1 MYLQRTLNID
11 NLLEHKSM
19 FLFGPRSTG
28 KTSLIKHQL
37 SDKALVLNLL
47 NSQTYMNLSNKP
59 WELEGMIAT
68 RKNSDEYVVIDE
80 IQRVPELLN
89 EVHRL
94 IEERSIKFLLTGS
107 SARKLR
113 HSGVNLLAGRAWKA
127 ELFPLTAN
135 EIIDF
140 NLDRY
145 LLHGGLPQVYLSE
158 QPLEELNAYV
168 DTYLKEEIQAES
180 FIRKLQ
186 SFIKFL
192 QAAALTSGK
201 ILNYASLSS
210 DVEVPASTL
219 REYYSI
225 LEDTLLGFTVPAWTK
240 SVKRK
245 ALSKAKFYLFDI
257 GVRNILVGTEQLDS
271 KTDVYGYAFEHFIAL
286 ELRAHLSYF
295 RTRLTLSYWQA
306 KNGQEVDFI
315 IGDHIAIEVK
325 TTNQASSKHLKGLY
339 ALQEEN
345 ICKKFYLVC
354 FDQAHRIIDGVEI
367 IHWHDFINLLKSD
380 AWLK

>member
-1 MYLQRTLNID
+1 MYLQRTLKID
-11 NLLEHKSM
+11 TLLEHKSM

-37 SDKALVLNLL
+37 SDKALVVNLL
-47 NSQTYMNLSNKP
+47 NSQTYVNLSNKP
-59 WELEGMIAT
+59 WELEGIIAT
-68 RKNSDEYVVIDE
+68 KKNSDEYVVIDE

-94 IEERSIKFLLTGS
+94 IEERAIKFLLTGS

-113 HSGVNLLAGRAWKA
+113 QSGVNLLAGRAWKA

-135 EIIDF
+135 EIVDF

-145 LLHGGLPQVYLSE
+145 LLHGGLPQVYLSTK
-158 QPLEELNAYV
+158 PVEELNAYV

-192 QAAALTSGK
+192 QAAALTSGQ

-225 LEDTLLGFTVPAWTK
+225 LEDTLLGFTVPAWNK

-257 GVRNILVGTEQLDS
+257 GVRNILVGTESLDS
-271 KTDVYGYAFEHFIAL
+271 KTDAYGYAFEHFIAI

-315 IGDHIAIEVK
+315 VGDHIAIEVK
-325 TTNQASSKHLKGLY
+325 TTNQASSKHLKGLH

-354 FDQAHRIIDGVEI
+354 FDQNHRIVDGVEI
-367 IHWHDFINLLKSD
+367 IHWRDFIKLLKSD